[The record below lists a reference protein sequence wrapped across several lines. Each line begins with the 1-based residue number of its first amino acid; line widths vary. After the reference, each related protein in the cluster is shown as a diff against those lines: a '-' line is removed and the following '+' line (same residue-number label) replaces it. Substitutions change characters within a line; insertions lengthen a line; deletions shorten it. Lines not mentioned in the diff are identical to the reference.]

1 LPKIV
6 DHEQRRREVLDATW
20 RVIDRVG
27 LDEATTRRIAE
38 EAGYSNGV
46 LAHYFTDKDD
56 ILVSALELA
65 HSHVRA
71 RVAKLTQDRTGLE
84 ALRAVIEEALPLD
97 EERLLEARI
106 EFSFVS
112 RALNSQR
119 LRDVREAEVAHFREA
134 LCSLVKSARAAGE
147 IDTALTNDEVAGEIL
162 VLIDGVSIQALL
174 SPDQVTRGVQL
185 RMLDFLLAG
194 IGGLPAGPAHPASRR
209 PMRRPAKAAGR
220 PSKAAIQKAGTQKT
234 IGPKTIAQR
243 AAGRPGGQ

>member
-1 LPKIV
+1 MPKIV

-46 LAHYFTDKDD
+46 LAHYFADKDD
-56 ILVSALELA
+56 ILVSALKLA

-71 RVAKLTQDRTGLE
+71 RVITLTEGRSGLD

-97 EERLLEARI
+97 DERLLEARI

-119 LRDVREAEVAHFREA
+119 LRDVRADEVEYFRGN
-134 LCSLVKSARAAGE
+134 LRSLVENARAAGE
-147 IDTALTNDEVAGEIL
+147 IDTSLSDDEVVGEIF

-174 SPDQVTRGVQL
+174 SPEQLTPAVQL
-185 RMLDFLLAG
+185 RMLDFL
-194 IGGLPAGPAHPASRR
+194 IVGL
-209 PMRRPAKAAGR
+209 
-220 PSKAAIQKAGTQKT
+220 
-234 IGPKTIAQR
+234 
-243 AAGRPGGQ
+243 GGQAAPARKPTPVRRGRRAVKKVSARSSAASTKDR